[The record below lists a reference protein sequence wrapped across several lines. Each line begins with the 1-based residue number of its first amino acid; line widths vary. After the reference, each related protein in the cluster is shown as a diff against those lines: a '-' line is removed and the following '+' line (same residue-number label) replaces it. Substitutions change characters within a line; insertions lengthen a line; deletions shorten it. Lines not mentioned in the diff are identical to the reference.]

1 MSAVN
6 STFSE
11 DFAQNR
17 VTGVVSKVLFCFIY
31 VTSINVPT
39 LYGRHKHNKYLSVVQ
54 LIVNGVNGPLVN
66 VLKDVE
72 KGLGQK
78 LEKE

>member
-17 VTGVVSKVLFCFIY
+17 VTGVVSKVLVLFHLRYIY
-31 VTSINVPT
+31 NVPT
-39 LYGRHKHNKYLSVVQ
+39 LYGRHKQNKYLSVVQ
-54 LIVNGVNGPLVN
+54 LIVNGGNGPLVN

>member
-17 VTGVVSKVLFCFIY
+17 VTGVVSKVLVLFHLRYIY
-31 VTSINVPT
+31 
-39 LYGRHKHNKYLSVVQ
+39 LYGRHKHNEYLSVVQ
-54 LIVNGVNGPLVN
+54 LIVNGVNGPLVS
-66 VLKDVE
+66 VPKDVE

>member
-17 VTGVVSKVLFCFIY
+17 VTGVVSKVLVLFHLRYIY
-31 VTSINVPT
+31 YT
-39 LYGRHKHNKYLSVVQ
+39 LYGRHKQNKYLSVVQ
-54 LIVNGVNGPLVN
+54 LIVNGGNGPLVN